1 MRGKPCAIY
10 LGGIRVNCTLWD
22 AESLSQNRVVSGQR
36 ASDAETLSQGRI
48 MSDPAASDAP
58 LAMTKCPG
66 PAPYGWI
73 SMVRGYAKPRPA
85 PHEALVPL
93 GAEHHAMMRG
103 LYGLFA
109 GRFPGMLT
117 REDPEE
123 WAERLQAPAHRFG
136 VFGGER
142 LLLWLAER
150 DGALLELSAAPDALA
165 LIPGSLSAAG
175 IVRAPAPMLGVSAES
190 MDEDMKLRLL
200 RPFHIPEGRIETPE
214 QLTRALDGAVQ
225 WD

>member
-1 MRGKPCAIY
+1 MMTRLCAVY
-10 LGGIRVNCTLWD
+10 LGGVRVQCAKLD
-22 AESLSQNRVVSGQR
+22 FEG
-36 ASDAETLSQGRI
+36 
-48 MSDPAASDAP
+48 PAPEAWSEEAHRTAMELDVP
-58 LAMTKCPG
+58 LALMKCPG
-66 PAPYGWI
+66 PAPECWI
-73 SMVRGYAKPRPA
+73 SMIRGYARPRPA

-93 GAEHHAMMRG
+93 GAEHYAMMRG
-103 LYGLFA
+103 LYGLFT

-117 REDPEE
+117 REDPAE
-123 WAERLQAPAHRFG
+123 WEARLQAPAHHFG

-150 DGALLELSAAPDALA
+150 DGALLELSAAPDALP

-175 IVRAPAPMLGVSAES
+175 ITRAPAPLVGAPAES
-190 MDEDMKLRLL
+190 TDEDMKLRLL

-214 QLTRALDGAVQ
+214 QLARALDGAVQ